1 MKRKSRRE
9 KTVKELILK
18 DDEFLHLTTSVEG
31 PLGYENSKDYRLSV
45 VSDGGLIVEKM
56 TPVGWRRLRWFL
68 MKCVKCKFKD
78 RNTGVCTYPFAVVAV
93 GDKVLDKKGNVVG
106 CAHGRKK

>member
-18 DDEFLHLTTSVEG
+18 DDELLQLKTTVEG

-45 VSDGGLIVEKM
+45 DSDGGLIVEKM
-56 TPVGWRRLRWFL
+56 TPGGWRHLR
-68 MKCVKCKFKD
+68 
-78 RNTGVCTYPFAVVAV
+78 
-93 GDKVLDKKGNVVG
+93 
-106 CAHGRKK
+106 